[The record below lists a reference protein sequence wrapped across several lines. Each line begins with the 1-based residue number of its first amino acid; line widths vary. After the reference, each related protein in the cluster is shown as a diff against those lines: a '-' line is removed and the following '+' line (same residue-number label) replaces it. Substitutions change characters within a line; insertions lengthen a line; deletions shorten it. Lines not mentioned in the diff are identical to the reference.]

1 MHLHDVLRIVKLVR
15 KGIVVAARGRGE
27 ASTGR
32 SCLVGITG
40 LELHMH
46 KMRRI
51 IGMDV
56 QKERTE
62 HP

>member
-1 MHLHDVLRIVKLVR
+1 MVLLHLHDVLRIVKLVR
-15 KGIVVAARGRGE
+15 KDIVVVARGWGK
-27 ASTGR
+27 ASTGS

-40 LELHMH
+40 PELHMH

-56 QKERTE
+56 Q
-62 HP
+62 